1 MGLYIY
7 TIPAKYEIVTE
18 VAEFF
23 FFFLLNGYNHPML
36 LLCQGGQ
43 VIRSLKEHDSWVV
56 NVHFTG
62 KMGGHEMISAS
73 AKGDI
78 RYGKMKSKL
87 YLFM

>member
-1 MGLYIY
+1 
-7 TIPAKYEIVTE
+7 
-18 VAEFF
+18 
-23 FFFLLNGYNHPML
+23 ML

-56 NVHFTG
+56 NAHFTG